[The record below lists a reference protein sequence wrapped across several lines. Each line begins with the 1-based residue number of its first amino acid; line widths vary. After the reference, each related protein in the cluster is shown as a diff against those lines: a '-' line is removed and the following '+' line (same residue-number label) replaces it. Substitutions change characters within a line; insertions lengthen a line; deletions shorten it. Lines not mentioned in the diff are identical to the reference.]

1 MITSWICSGLS
12 AARSTAARIAAAPSC
27 GAAKSFISPWNAPIG
42 VRAAETMTTGSFN
55 MVVSSLFHVKIESL
69 LSDFDSPSSVGPFL
83 GEHEAVAFVESACR
97 IQARESGQKTDLH
110 GARSRRLGKQLPSDQ
125 PAADLG
131 SSRADLV
138 ELRVA
143 PQAPGRVIVDVA
155 HPAQALDCFAG
166 HPGGFFRSVEDRS
179 GGVLARGFV
188 AVAGLPDR
196 VDVGAAGVE
205 RRIHV
210 GELSLHQLKLAD
222 RLAELL
228 ALMEVRDDHVHA
240 GLHDAQGAAGEH
252 RPLVIQS

>member
-1 MITSWICSGLS
+1 M
-12 AARSTAARIAAAPSC
+12 
-27 GAAKSFISPWNAPIG
+27 G
-42 VRAAETMTTGSFN
+42 VLTAETMTTGSFN
-55 MVVSSLFHVKIESL
+55 MAVSSVSHMKVESL
-69 LSDFDSPSSVGPFL
+69 RSSG
-83 GEHEAVAFVESACR
+83 
-97 IQARESGQKTDLH
+97 
-110 GARSRRLGKQLPSDQ
+110 LGKQLAADQ

-138 ELRVA
+138 ELGVA
-143 PQAPGRVIVDVA
+143 PQAPGRCFVDVA
-155 HPAQALDCFAG
+155 HPAQALDCFAT
-166 HPGGFFRSVEDRS
+166 HPGGFFRSVEDRP
-179 GGVLARGFV
+179 GGVLTRSFI

-210 GELSLHQLKLAD
+210 GELSLHPLKLAD